1 MAAQL
6 HDFAVEKAFRR
17 SDVEDFPQPPKTE
30 LLASTG
36 VTSQMAVLEQFK
48 ETANAILR
56 AFEEAKAPRSE
67 SVGVF
72 RINMLPN
79 KEVRIPIDAILE
91 RDGEGFVAR
100 TIELPLYGYGLDPI
114 DAINMLKDEIESLY
128 DDLIE
133 DDDFTDDWIRARKYL
148 SSRISDR

>member
-6 HDFAVEKAFRR
+6 YAFEKALRR
-17 SDVEDFPQPPKTE
+17 TDVEVLPPTPERE
-30 LLASTG
+30 LTASTG
-36 VTSQMAVLEQFK
+36 VTSQMAVPEQFK
-48 ETANAILR
+48 ETASALLL

-67 SVGVF
+67 GVGIF

-79 KEVRIPIDAILE
+79 KEVRMPIDAILE

-128 DDLIE
+128 NDLME
-133 DDDFTDDWIRARKYL
+133 DDDYTDDWPKVKEYL
-148 SSRISDR
+148 RSRVSDS